1 MEVAVTFKEIKDE
14 IIRNLK
20 KATAEIKLAVAW
32 LTDEDILRVLAQ
44 MAESGIKVHIVICN
58 SKENFANTAKFR
70 DFLRY
75 KGKLF
80 IATNPFMHHKFC
92 IIDDKIIINGSYNWS
107 YPARNH
113 EENILVLQ
121 LDPQLPA
128 DMALLNKFAVKFTF
142 LHNKC
147 SVAVTNLQELDAFK
161 ENPIEMALILSG
173 MDMVEIQLRRQFEND
188 VMASI
193 NTSKELRI
201 PFDYT
206 KLLERMKT
214 DGGGV
219 NFVKRLLHDEITTKE
234 MKSGFRKLEEQ
245 MPHRVD
251 LSLEYLVSR
260 PVYQRLFSPEEV
272 LFCTKLMEKYHL

>member
-1 MEVAVTFKEIKDE
+1 MEVAVTFKDIKEE

-20 KATAEIKLAVAW
+20 KAIHEVKLAVAW
-32 LTDEDILRVLAQ
+32 LTDEDILRVLTQLA
-44 MAESGIKVHIVICN
+44 ADGVKVTIVICN
-58 SKENFANTAKFR
+58 SKENFANTSKFS
-70 DFLRY
+70 DFLRHR
-75 KGKLF
+75 GKLF
-80 IATNPFMHHKFC
+80 IATSPFMHHKFC
-92 IIDDKIIINGSYNWS
+92 LIDDKIIINGSYNWS
-107 YPARNH
+107 YPARKH
-113 EENILVLQ
+113 EENILVLH
-121 LDPQLPA
+121 LDSQMPA

-147 SVAVTNLQELDAFK
+147 SVAVASHLELNAFK
-161 ENPIEMALILSG
+161 ENPVEMAMVLSG
-173 MDMVEIQLRRQFEND
+173 MDMVEIQLRQQFESD

-193 NTSKELRI
+193 NTSRELRI

-219 NFVKRLLHDEITTKE
+219 NFVKRLLHDEISSKE

-245 MPHRVD
+245 IPHRVD

-260 PVYQRLFSPEEV
+260 PVYQQLFSPEEV
-272 LFCTKLMEKYHL
+272 RFCTQLMEKYNL